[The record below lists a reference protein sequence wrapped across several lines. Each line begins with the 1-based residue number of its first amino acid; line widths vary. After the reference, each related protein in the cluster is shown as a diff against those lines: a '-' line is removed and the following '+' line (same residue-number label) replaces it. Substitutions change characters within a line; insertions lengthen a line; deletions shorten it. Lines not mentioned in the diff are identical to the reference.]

1 MTVYKYGI
9 SRAAQYVVLA
19 GVGFGLMGC
28 ELQQSGSAPQ
38 SQPAGLELVEKD
50 VESPDVFEANETALW
65 DGRPSLGGIWI
76 AAPEVTDPERVIIR
90 NPKNGKFVIGA
101 LFRRAR
107 EYAGP
112 RLQLSSDAADA
123 LGILAGQPTMVSV
136 VALRRETVYVTPEPV
151 AQTADAIP
159 QPDTIEEEAL
169 AAAAVAVATQ
179 VGGATSKTATKPA
192 ATAAKARPKARPDA
206 AAAKPKP
213 TKSGKVAKPYVQLGI
228 FGVEANA
235 KNTAQAMRQRGI
247 IPTIKKLEMNDKP
260 FWRVIVGPATSQDEL
275 KTILNKVKKAGF
287 ADAYAVSG

>member
-275 KTILNKVKKAGF
+275 KTILDKVKKAGF

>member
-1 MTVYKYGI
+1 MTVYKYSI
-9 SRAAQYVVLA
+9 SKAAQYVVLA

-28 ELQQSGSAPQ
+28 ELQQPGSTPR

-50 VESPDVFEANETALW
+50 VESPDVFEAKETALW

-76 AAPEVTDPERVIIR
+76 AAPEATDPERVIIR

-112 RLQLSSDAADA
+112 RLQLSSDAADS

-136 VALRRETVYVTPEPV
+136 VALRRETVSVTPEPI
-151 AQTADAIP
+151 AETADAIP
-159 QPDTIEEEAL
+159 QPDMIEEETL

-179 VGGATSKTATKPA
+179 AGPA
-192 ATAAKARPKARPDA
+192 AKTAAKSATTQARPKARPETA
-206 AAAKPKP
+206 TAKPKS
-213 TKSGKVAKPYVQLGI
+213 TKSGNVAKPYIQLGI

-235 KNTAQAMRQRGI
+235 KNTAQSMRQRGI
-247 IPTIKKLEMNDKP
+247 IPTIKKLELNDKP
-260 FWRVIVGPATSQDEL
+260 FWRVIVGPATSKQEL
-275 KTILNKVKKAGF
+275 NTILDKVKKAGF